1 MYIYLPETKWKSVEF
16 EALIGPLS
24 HGGYPPSSPVEKS
37 ETGHP
42 WRLDD
47 DWGWWLGQLH
57 THDGSM
63 VLVYML
69 TKMGY
74 IDGKCYHIWQHHG
87 SYGILI
93 IIILDYSMAKGSVKT
108 MGPGWFRNTWPTHV
122 PTVQGDLG
130 LNECDSDKSVE
141 LGHLECDH
149 FWIFLMVV
157 ESGENKLQVLISTMF
172 SFSKT
177 SFLERPDG
185 FWRHSKTLPR
195 PTTWPAPYPST
206 HQLTENLV
214 SMKKNSGKTWN
225 PMDSNG
231 FTTSFTPWNCP

>member
-108 MGPGWFRNTWPTHV
+108 MGSRMV
-122 PTVQGDLG
+122 PEYMANSCSNSTGRSWTQRMWLWQISRVGSLG
-130 LNECDSDKSVE
+130 V
-141 LGHLECDH
+141 
-149 FWIFLMVV
+149 W
-157 ESGENKLQVLISTMF
+157 
-172 SFSKT
+172 
-177 SFLERPDG
+177 SFLNIFDG
-185 FWRHSKTLPR
+185 CGIWRKQT
-195 PTTWPAPYPST
+195 PSANIN
-206 HQLTENLV
+206 HVFIQ
-214 SMKKNSGKTWN
+214 
-225 PMDSNG
+225 
-231 FTTSFTPWNCP
+231 